1 MVLRPELIPKFLF
14 EDSLKVG
21 EEITRMPRPRL
32 IFIIFIFVPNFPQT
46 SNKPN
51 LASIMR
57 HISIRAQDKSSPS
70 SISIFC
76 FLNFIFSFMF

>member
-32 IFIIFIFVPNFPQT
+32 IFIIFIFVPNFP
-46 SNKPN
+46 KLPIN
-51 LASIMR
+51 LIWLLSCVILVSELKIN
-57 HISIRAQDKSSPS
+57 HLHLLFP
-70 SISIFC
+70 
-76 FLNFIFSFMF
+76 FSVF